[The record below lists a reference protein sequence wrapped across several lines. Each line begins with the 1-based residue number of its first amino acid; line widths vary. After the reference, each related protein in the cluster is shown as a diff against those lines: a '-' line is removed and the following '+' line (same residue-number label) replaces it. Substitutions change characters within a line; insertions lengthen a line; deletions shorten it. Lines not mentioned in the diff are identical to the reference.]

1 VGAEVAAKSSHLMWR
16 GISEPMDYILE
27 YIEKKYSASR
37 KRHTFDVCATA
48 KSLARFYGADEEK
61 AEIAA
66 LFHDM
71 FKDITSEELRSY
83 AKNLNIKEE
92 YYDNI
97 NLAHSKIAAAIM
109 ESDYNISDEDILNA
123 VKFHTTGRAGMSLL
137 EKVIFLADLIEPG
150 RDYPGVE
157 KIRNLAYKDL
167 NKACLAAME
176 NTLDYV
182 TKKGE
187 NFDEDTL
194 NAMEYLKL
202 NKT

>member
-1 VGAEVAAKSSHLMWR
+1 
-16 GISEPMDYILE
+16 MDCILE
-27 YIEKKYSASR
+27 YIEKNYSDSR
-37 KRHTFDVCATA
+37 KKHTFDVCETA
-48 KSLARFYGADEEK
+48 KSLARFYDADVEK
-61 AEIAA
+61 AKIAS

-71 FKDITSEELRSY
+71 FRDITFEELRNY
-83 AKNLNIKEE
+83 AKNFNINEK

-109 ESDYNISDEDILNA
+109 ERDYNISDEDILNA

-137 EKVIFLADLIEPG
+137 EKIIFLADLIEPG

-157 KIRNLAYKDL
+157 KIRNLVYKDL
-167 NKACLAAME
+167 DKACLVAME

-187 NFDEDTL
+187 NFDEDTH